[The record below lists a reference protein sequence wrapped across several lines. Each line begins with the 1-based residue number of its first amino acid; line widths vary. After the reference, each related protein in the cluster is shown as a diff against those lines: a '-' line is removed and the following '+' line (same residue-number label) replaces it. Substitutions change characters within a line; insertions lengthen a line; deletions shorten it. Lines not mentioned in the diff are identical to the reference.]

1 MPSKPRRKIAI
12 ACQGGG
18 SQTAFT
24 AGVLEALF
32 EHRVQDDFQIVSL
45 SGTSGGALCA
55 TLLWYALMKGDANP
69 TRRLLDFWHDN
80 TAQSSAEQHFNHSII
95 ESLRATSKGHLPQIN
110 MSPSDPLAKL
120 MMSLSTSGLRPEF
133 TDFPALLRKHLDF
146 DELLRWGA
154 QPDAPALLL
163 GAAEVL
169 SGKLRKF
176 NSREEAIRI
185 EHLLSSCA
193 VPNIFPAVEFE
204 GFAYWDG
211 LFSDNPPLDELVR
224 PKYVGASNI
233 PDELWVIKIN
243 PTGCSEVPH
252 TPEDIADRRNEMVGN
267 MSLFQQLTSLA
278 WINDMILMD
287 AFRPE
292 MLAKFDITHPVLIP
306 KCYRDHPDAAYTIP
320 FIEMSDD
327 LLETLDY
334 ESKLDR
340 SPANINRLIEN
351 GRQQASAFLAQR
363 RRAIHGK

>member
-1 MPSKPRRKIAI
+1 MPTKQRRKIAI

-24 AGVLEALF
+24 AGALEALF
-32 EHRVQDDFQIVSL
+32 EHHVQDDFQIVSL

-69 TRRLLDFWHDN
+69 TGRLMAFWRDN
-80 TAQSSAEQHFNHSII
+80 MAQTPAEQQFNHQII
-95 ESLRATSKGHLPQIN
+95 ESLRATSKGHLPHFNI
-110 MSPSDPLAKL
+110 SPSDPLAQWL
-120 MMSLSTSGLRPEF
+120 MSLSTSALRPEF
-133 TDFPALLRKHLDF
+133 TDFPLLLRKHFDF

-176 NSREEAIRI
+176 NSRDEPIRI

-211 LFSDNPPLDELVR
+211 LFSDNPPVNELVR
-224 PKYVGASNI
+224 PKFVGDKNV
-233 PDELWVIKIN
+233 PDELWIIKIN
-243 PTGCSEVPH
+243 PTGCDEIPQSAEA
-252 TPEDIADRRNEMVGN
+252 ISDRRNEMVGN
-267 MSLFQQLTSLA
+267 VSLFQQLDTLA
-278 WINDMILMD
+278 WLNDLILHD

-292 MLAKFDITHPVLIP
+292 VLAKFDIRQPVLIP
-306 KCYRDHPDAAYTIP
+306 KCYVDQPDAPYTIP
-320 FIEMSDD
+320 FIEMSAE
-327 LLETLDY
+327 LTHTLDY

-340 SPANINRLIEN
+340 SPEN
-351 GRQQASAFLAQR
+351 LGKLMADGRKQASAFLTQR
-363 RRAIHGK
+363 RKAVHAK